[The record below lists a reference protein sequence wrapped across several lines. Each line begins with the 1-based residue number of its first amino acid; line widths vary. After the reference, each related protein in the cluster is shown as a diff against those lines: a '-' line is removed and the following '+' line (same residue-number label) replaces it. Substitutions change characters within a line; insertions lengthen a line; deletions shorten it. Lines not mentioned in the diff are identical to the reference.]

1 MAFHVDVI
9 PQALAEIDS
18 IYRQIA
24 PVAPENA
31 SRWLIGIADTIYSL
45 ESMPGRCPLAVAES
59 EELAGQEVRLLL
71 YGRHWARKELSGDE
85 LQELMY
91 DLGDEA

>member
-59 EELAGQEVRLLL
+59 EELA
-71 YGRHWARKELSGDE
+71 ARRFDCCFTSG
-85 LQELMY
+85 
-91 DLGDEA
+91 